1 MYYNTQL
8 AKTSTLVNPFHATGF
23 FLYPGNHQKI
33 KYFLMVFRGAKRGQW
48 HEIGD
53 LLYCQCPLYNYYKTM
68 LVILKSICKATFSID
83 LNHNFIIHVS
93 VYNSENHSSLL
104 SIKHCLLKL
113 HETKIHKCNTS
124 VILHQIKI
132 QKCNS
137 GLILSKW
144 SKMLASCIHLMV

>member
-1 MYYNTQL
+1 
-8 AKTSTLVNPFHATGF
+8 
-23 FLYPGNHQKI
+23 
-33 KYFLMVFRGAKRGQW
+33 MVFRGAKRGQW
-48 HEIGD
+48 REIGD

-132 QKCNS
+132 QKSDLNQRCWQVVFTS
-137 GLILSKW
+137 WFRRSKIGLSFKQTEFVLSA
-144 SKMLASCIHLMV
+144 MPNVNFNFL